1 MPNGVPTADV
11 IQSWT
16 RWTPLK
22 AGQPRVSEGEGGSLK
37 TENCADGPCPRGS
50 NAPFQPTP
58 RPRLT
63 GNNGSLADPTLPTLT
78 QVLPKEVRK
87 GERAPAVGRLWA
99 LRHPLWSPCSPS
111 AFENRQDP
119 EGHRCAESVS
129 GRGEGGALLP
139 GAGVCVWVSP
149 NRNPESPPDR

>member
-1 MPNGVPTADV
+1 MPNGVPIADV

-37 TENCADGPCPRGS
+37 TENCAHGPCPTPGS
-50 NAPFQPTP
+50 TAPFQPAP

-63 GNNGSLADPTLPTLT
+63 GNSGILADPTLPTLT

-99 LRHPLWSPCSPS
+99 LRHPLWSPCSPPT
-111 AFENRQDP
+111 FENCQDP
-119 EGHRCAESVS
+119 KGHRCAESVS
-129 GRGEGGALLP
+129 SRGEGGALLP
-139 GAGVCVWVSP
+139 GAGVCVGVSKQKP
-149 NRNPESPPDR
+149 RKPS